1 MKTVPCLL
9 VACVCTCALAL
20 SVLASPALSAE
31 AAYPEKPVNMI
42 MAFTAGGSSDVQA
55 RLMQKF
61 WDRKKLPQWVFVY
74 KTGAGG
80 AIGFGEIAKAKKD
93 GYTIGGLNVPHIVL
107 QPLGQDAQFSV
118 DNFDYICQVVND
130 PQCVAVLNDSPFK
143 SVKDVF
149 DFAKAHPGKLKLGL
163 VGRFSGHHLMLLD
176 VQDKYPFPVTEVIY
190 KGAADQNAALLGKE
204 IDVIFGNLNDVMRS
218 LEHMRILGLAA
229 EKRSESFLPEVPTL
243 REQGYDII
251 SDIRRSFAAPKGLDP
266 ARLAALRQIF
276 KEIATDP
283 EYIKEMNMIGQPA
296 EYMSGEDFEKYV
308 LEQNASA
315 KAALKKAGLLKSD
328 K

>member
-1 MKTVPCLL
+1 MKTVRYLL
-9 VACVCTCALAL
+9 LTCIFTLTL
-20 SVLASPALSAE
+20 SGLTAPAIGAD

-74 KTGAGG
+74 KAGAGG
-80 AIGFGEIAKAKKD
+80 AIGFGEISKAKKD

-118 DNFDYICQVVND
+118 DKFDYICQVVND
-130 PQCVAVLNDSPFK
+130 PQCVAVLNGSPFK

-149 DFAKAHPGKLKLGL
+149 DFAKANPGKLKLGL

-229 EKRSESFLPEVPTL
+229 EKRSETFLPDVPTL
-243 REQGYDII
+243 REQGYDIV
-251 SDIRRSFAAPKGLDP
+251 SDIRRAFAAPKGISP
-266 ARLAALRQIF
+266 EHLATLRQIF
-276 KEIATDP
+276 KEIANDP
-283 EYIKEMNMIGQPA
+283 EYIKEMKMIGQPA
-296 EYMSGEDFEKYV
+296 EYLSGEDIEKYV
-308 LEQNASA
+308 FNQNVSA
-315 KAALKKAGLLKSD
+315 KATLKKAGLLKSD